1 MPDDATIY
9 YNAEIEQTP
18 YERQNFLPEWI
29 PIRMVN
35 DKIELD

>member
-9 YNAEIEQTP
+9 YNADIEPP

-35 DKIELD
+35 GKIILD